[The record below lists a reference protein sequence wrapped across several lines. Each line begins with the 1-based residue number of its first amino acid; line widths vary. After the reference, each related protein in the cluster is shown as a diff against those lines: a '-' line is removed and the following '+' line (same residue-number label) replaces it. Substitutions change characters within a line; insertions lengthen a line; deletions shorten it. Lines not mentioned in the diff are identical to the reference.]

1 MIIKPKTD
9 ECLHIQRKGEK
20 NIMRKYSKKFLVML
34 LVSTLAIALCGC
46 AGDKV
51 GESLITIGI
60 PQDLDDSLDP
70 HVAEGAG
77 TREVLFNVFEGL
89 VKPNSN
95 GELIPAVASDYSINE
110 DGTVYTFT
118 LRKGVK
124 FHNGSTVTAQDVKA
138 SLDKCAGTES
148 GTPLV
153 AAFSVVKEVN
163 IVDEQTVEVVLNAP
177 NTDFLPNMTAA
188 ILPADHLDASKDLV
202 GTGPYKY
209 VSRSPQENIIL
220 EAFDDYWG
228 EKATIKQ
235 VVFKVI
241 PNADTYVMNLEGGS
255 IDMMARLS
263 TVQASQLSDK
273 FDVYEGTMNLVQGMY
288 LNNAVK
294 PFDDAKVRQA
304 LCYAVNVQEIM
315 DFVSDGKGTETGSS
329 MFPAFGKYYMPELN
343 DTYNTDIDKAK
354 ELLAEAGYPDGFEFT
369 LTVPSNYQQHIDTA
383 QVIKEQL
390 KKINVT
396 ANINLI
402 EWDSW
407 LSDVYVGRE
416 FEATVIGLDA
426 STLSARA
433 MLERF
438 VSDSGKNFTN
448 YNNSDYDAA
457 FAAAV
462 GSTDDA
468 VQTEN
473 YKKCEEILSVDAAN
487 VYLQDLPNMVAVN
500 KRFGGY
506 EFYPLY
512 VMDISKMYIKEN

>member
-1 MIIKPKTD
+1 
-9 ECLHIQRKGEK
+9 
-20 NIMRKYSKKFLVML
+20 MRKFDLRILVML

-51 GESLITIGI
+51 GDDSLITIGI

-89 VKPNSN
+89 VKPDVN
-95 GELIPAVASDYSINE
+95 GDLIPAVASEYSINE
-110 DGTVYTFT
+110 DGTVYTFV
-118 LRKGVK
+118 LREGVK
-124 FHNGSTVTAQDVKA
+124 FHNGATVTVQDVKA

-153 AAFSVVKEVN
+153 AAFSAVKEIN
-163 IVDEQTVEVVLNAP
+163 IVDETTVEVVLKEP

-188 ILPADHLDASKDLV
+188 ILPADHLDVSAGLV

-209 VSRSPQENIIL
+209 VSRSPQENIVL
-220 EAFDDYWG
+220 EAFEDYWG
-228 EKATIKQ
+228 DKANISKA
-235 VVFKVI
+235 VFKVI

-263 TVQASQLSDK
+263 TSQAAQLSDK
-273 FDVYEGTMNLVQGMY
+273 FDIYEGTMNLVQGLY
-288 LNNAVK
+288 LNNSVK
-294 PFDDAKVRQA
+294 PFDDVRVRQA
-304 LCYAVNVQEIM
+304 LCYAVDAQEIM
-315 DFVSDGKGTETGSS
+315 DYISDGKGTETGSS

-343 DTYNTDIDKAK
+343 SLYSKDIDKAK
-354 ELLAEAGYPDGFEFT
+354 ALLAEAGYPNGFEFT
-369 LTVPSNYQQHIDTA
+369 ITVPSNYQQHIDTA

-390 KKINVT
+390 KGIGVT
-396 ANINLI
+396 AEIKLI

-407 LSDVYVGRE
+407 LSDVYVGRN
-416 FEATVIGLDA
+416 FESTVIGLDA

-438 VSDSGKNFTN
+438 VSDYGKNFIN
-448 YNNSDYDAA
+448 YNNKEYDDA

-462 GSTDDA
+462 ASTDDA
-468 VQTEN
+468 VQTDN
-473 YKKCEEILSVDAAN
+473 YKTCEKILAENAAN
-487 VYLQDLPNMVAVN
+487 VYIQDLPNMVAVN

-512 VMDISKMYIKEN
+512 VMDLAKMYIK